1 MIVTVVGTGKLGS
14 SMAALFAAAGHTVYC
29 VDRNQEFLD
38 AIRDRRAPVQEPGLQ
53 ELIDQHGD
61 RMLPVGVDQCHEAV
75 RRSEFVF
82 IIVPTPSTARGDF
95 SNEFI
100 LDALEPIK
108 QAIVDGARPHIV
120 VTCTTSPGA
129 CENVLIPS
137 LQETGCCPGVDFGFS
152 YNPEF
157 IALGSVIRD
166 MRNPDFILIG
176 SVLVRW
182 ADHLR
187 QFYEELHRD
196 LGDPQPTV
204 AKMSLVNAEITK
216 LAVNCFCT
224 MKISYANQLAR
235 LCEAIPGADA
245 KTVTDALGLD
255 ARIGRKYLAPAS
267 IFGGPCFPRDGR
279 AFEHACRATSTTG
292 SPLVEA
298 TQDINQMVVNHF
310 VDLID
315 RGTPDRLAI
324 LGLSY
329 KPDTPMTDESL
340 ATQLIPS
347 YAGHLTENIRLHDPM
362 AKIHAAHCRQFES
375 AQEAVQDADVVVI
388 ATAWPEYRE
397 LKPEWFKR
405 SCLILDLWN
414 VLDPE
419 AFRNHNRYVPGRGPA
434 CNA

>member
-1 MIVTVVGTGKLGS
+1 MIVTVVGIGKLGS
-14 SMAALFAAAGHTVYC
+14 PMAALFAAAGHTVYC

-61 RMLPVGVDQCHEAV
+61 RMLPVAVDQCADAV
-75 RRSEFVF
+75 SRSEFVF
-82 IIVPTPSTARGDF
+82 IIVPTPSTPLGDF
-95 SNEFI
+95 SNGYI

-108 QAIVDGARPHIV
+108 QAIRDGAHPHVV

-129 CENVLIPS
+129 CENVLIPA
-137 LQETGCCPGVDFGFS
+137 LQQTGKLAGLDFSFS

-157 IALGSVIRD
+157 IALGSVIAN
-166 MRNPDFILIG
+166 MRRPDFILIG
-176 SVLVRW
+176 SVQPRW
-182 ADHLR
+182 ADHLHE
-187 QFYEELHRD
+187 FYIDLHAS
-196 LGDPQPTV
+196 LGDSIPPF
-204 AKMSLVNAEITK
+204 AKMCLVNAEITK

-255 ARIGRKYLAPAS
+255 TRIGRKYLSPAS

-279 AFEHACRATSTTG
+279 AFQYAARATLDG
-292 SPLVEA
+292 DPLVEA
-298 TQDINQMVVNHF
+298 TQEVNDQVVNHF

-315 RGTPDRLAI
+315 HQNPERLAI
-324 LGLSY
+324 LGLAY

-340 ATQLIPS
+340 ATKLIPS
-347 YAGHLTENIRLHDPM
+347 YAGHLPYSITLHDPL
-362 AKIHAAHCRQFES
+362 AKLTADHCRQVET
-375 AQEAVQDADVVVI
+375 AQEAVQEADVVVI
-388 ATAWPEYRE
+388 ATAWPEYRD
-397 LKPEWFKR
+397 LRPEWFKQ
-405 SCLILDLWN
+405 SCLILDLWD

-419 AFRNHNRYVPGRGPA
+419 AFRNHERYVPGRGPA
-434 CNA
+434 CHE